1 MNEDIVAYCTSESFR
16 AFDLITL
23 PRVSECMLKPVVLCL
38 TSDNINFASAVAYR
52 AVLYELLAGCLCPAL
67 TPAACVNAPVTLWQD
82 PLAILD
88 AACRLPTL
96 EVI

>member
-1 MNEDIVAYCTSESFR
+1 
-16 AFDLITL
+16 
-23 PRVSECMLKPVVLCL
+23 MLKPVLLCL
-38 TSDNINFASAVAYR
+38 TPDTIDFGSAFTCQ
-52 AVLYELLAGCLCPAL
+52 AVLYELLAGYMCSAL
-67 TPAACVNAPVTLWQD
+67 TPAACVNAPVTLWQG